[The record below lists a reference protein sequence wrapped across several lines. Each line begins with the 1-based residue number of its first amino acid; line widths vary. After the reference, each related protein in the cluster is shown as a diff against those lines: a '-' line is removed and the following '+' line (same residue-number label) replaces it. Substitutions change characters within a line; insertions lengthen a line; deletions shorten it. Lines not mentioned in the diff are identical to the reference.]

1 MQAKHDCHQ
10 PLSKSARRRQVTL
23 QQSLWLMFP
32 WRARYF
38 AFFLE
43 KDDKVAQGWLDKA
56 KAKFDVARAREPTNN
71 MYEQM
76 IEQLGTAH
84 EQRKVTSIF
93 YATFLTGSCSPYS
106 LPFM

>member
-1 MQAKHDCHQ
+1 LRQ
-10 PLSKSARRRQVTL
+10 PPLLTFL
-23 QQSLWLMFP
+23 

-43 KDDKVAQGWLDKA
+43 KDDKVAQGWLDKS
-56 KAKFDVARAREPTNN
+56 KAKFEVARAREPTNN

-93 YATFLTGSCSPYS
+93 YTTFLTGSGSPYS
-106 LPFM
+106 LPFMSGRRTSNLNLSRKEALLA